1 MPTLRATPT
10 HDVPLDTPPGALTGL
25 LDKVDAAVG
34 TVNLLAQYGLKV
46 RHPSEEDKDAAAAL
60 TAAFAANPE
69 ATNRKATVK
78 NVAQLTPPTLLLTQQ
93 ILRDYAHNIVQN
105 ATQIRH
111 LVTNKLIQETE
122 NPDPKVRIKAL
133 ELLGKIGDVGLFSE
147 KTEVTITHQTT
158 DDLRAKL
165 KAKLQA
171 LRDVTP
177 ADQEDA
183 PLMID
188 GEAFDLDNVLGTEKP
203 STVQAVKTLTVE
215 DAEQEDEG
223 ENDD

>member
-1 MPTLRATPT
+1 MPILRLTPDEATPLGKPT
-10 HDVPLDTPPGALTGL
+10 TGLGGL

-34 TVNLLAQYGLKV
+34 AVNLLAQYGLKV
-46 RHPSEEDKDAAAAL
+46 RQPSEEDKDAAAAI

-78 NVAQLTPPTLLLTQQ
+78 NVAQLTPPALLLTQQ
-93 ILRDYAHNIVQN
+93 ILRDYSHNIVQN

-171 LRDVTP
+171 MKDVTP
-177 ADQEDA
+177 DDA

-188 GEAFDLDNVLGTEKP
+188 GEAFDLDEALGTEKP
-203 STVQAVKTLTVE
+203 STTQVVKNLTVE
-215 DAEQEDEG
+215 DAEVED